1 VNCLPSKK
9 KLKDGKVSMFE
20 QSGETEILLISCEIN
35 RFGPVIH
42 DEDESNNTSC
52 ESSTGILC

>member
-1 VNCLPSKK
+1 
-9 KLKDGKVSMFE
+9 MFE
-20 QSGETEILLISCEIN
+20 QSEETEILSISCEIK

-42 DEDESNNTSC
+42 DEDESNNTSY